1 MTAVESCLPQVGD
14 WRSIAIELF
23 RVLDERLWWPGH
35 ARDNRGPISQAID
48 KPSLAAQ
55 YRFTEDGHEIVVWV
69 CLLAVKLAPSWR
81 DVVDLLSAARRAAEC
96 NPVEVLR

>member
-1 MTAVESCLPQVGD
+1 
-14 WRSIAIELF
+14 
-23 RVLDERLWWPGH
+23 
-35 ARDNRGPISQAID
+35 
-48 KPSLAAQ
+48 LAAQ